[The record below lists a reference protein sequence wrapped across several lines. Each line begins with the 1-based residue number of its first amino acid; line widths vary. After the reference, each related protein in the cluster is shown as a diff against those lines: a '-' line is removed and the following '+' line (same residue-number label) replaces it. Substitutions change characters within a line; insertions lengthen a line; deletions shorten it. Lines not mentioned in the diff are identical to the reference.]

1 MALPNLRTMVNNN
14 AKSAIEGGG
23 AALVTLALGGSKA
36 EAALAGVGQA
46 LLHKVLGPMS
56 LVAGAASGMLK
67 GIVALTQ
74 GFANMGMGSA
84 AGMEKVQNQL
94 RVMLKGL
101 DAAKQRV
108 REMQAFSVKTP
119 FSMKDVVAGN
129 RVMESMGRGALSTK
143 ESMELVGDAAAQ
155 AGTDF
160 ETMAVYVGRLYD
172 GLAAGRPVGEVL
184 FRLAE
189 LGVVSGQARTSLEQL
204 QASGAGFA
212 EVWRVV
218 EGELKRGAGTM
229 AYTSRTLEGMQQAT
243 ADAQD
248 QLQAAFSMNF
258 MQGQKEALEAQ
269 AKTMQNLTPVAEDVG
284 MAFSRVINVT
294 STLRDRALAFVTGF
308 KAVQVVMGF
317 TARVAAILTTAI
329 VGLAVAIGVVKVW
342 RMVGGILA
350 LGKAAAVARL
360 ATSALGRSL
369 LLLVTGP
376 VGIGIAVL
384 IGLTAAL
391 SMVYDKSVRAAEA
404 LREYEGAT
412 RSMITAMQAQAQA
425 VKNLDD
431 LGKAYQ
437 ATLAKLKE
445 AYNEEAAA
453 AEAGKGKQQ
462 RAARERVAALKEQ
475 LNYLDQIK
483 RVDLEQPQFVTD
495 TMSGMKGNQRN
506 VAQAER
512 EAARGVMTPEERARD
527 MAKEADEMQAR
538 REAAAKEI
546 AGMAAYGDQGKEQQ
560 NALGKN
566 QAAQAEVKAAMNAWK
581 AQKEGLG
588 AGAEQ
593 GARSSSLIGGGYG
606 GDQSRPPTEA
616 ETKKAQALEAV
627 LQELARHQAELAAEE
642 TDLAKASLTLAEAT
656 GSEVAVMMEK
666 LKVWD
671 LFLKAEAD
679 LAAAEE
685 ERVQATKEADSQ
697 DKKAKVEALTKA
709 YEEQQEVMDRLAKL
723 AVEAKMT
730 PVAAQAM
737 RAEIE
742 RRKQE
747 VNGDIMNRPEEV
759 RARAAARDEAR
770 RAKIEGDQAELDVGV
785 AQAGMNGRL
794 AQEQA
799 SLDADRERLR
809 IAAELENMDERVYAA
824 RKKILDI
831 DQYRLDIQKEIAK
844 AGREGEFKA
853 GGLDL
858 QVQAAR
864 LGGRS
869 DEAAALEEKAA
880 VAREEAGRRAREQEL
895 QDSGLSYEDAVKQT
909 QKEFERNRMSRAMD
923 KEGGLLGI
931 AMGEHQVADSMARIG
946 GGGNTYGGGDIKK
959 VTDRLDRLIQ
969 AVRDQ
974 EHGDARLQ

>member
-1 MALPNLRTMVNNN
+1 
-14 AKSAIEGGG
+14 
-23 AALVTLALGGSKA
+23 
-36 EAALAGVGQA
+36 
-46 LLHKVLGPMS
+46 
-56 LVAGAASGMLK
+56 
-67 GIVALTQ
+67 
-74 GFANMGMGSA
+74 
-84 AGMEKVQNQL
+84 
-94 RVMLKGL
+94 
-101 DAAKQRV
+101 
-108 REMQAFSVKTP
+108 
-119 FSMKDVVAGN
+119 MKDVVAGN

-160 ETMAVYVGRLYD
+160 ETMAIYVGRLYD

-329 VGLAVAIGVVKVW
+329 VGLSVAIGVVKVW
-342 RMVGGILA
+342 RMVGGVLA

-360 ATSALGRSL
+360 AVGGLSRTLLTLALGPL
-369 LLLVTGP
+369 GAM
-376 VGIGIAVL
+376 IAVL
-384 IGLTAAL
+384 ILGGAAL
-391 SMVYDKSVRAAEA
+391 SMLYDKSVRAAEA

-453 AEAGKGKQQ
+453 
-462 RAARERVAALKEQ
+462 RERVAMLKEQ

-483 RVDLEQPQFVTD
+483 RADMEQPQFVVD
-495 TMSGMKGNQRN
+495 TMSGLKGNQRN

-560 NALGKN
+560 TALGKN
-566 QAAQAEVKAAMNAWK
+566 QAEQVGVEAALNRNLKTVGRDSNEESELA
-581 AQKEGLG
+581 A
-588 AGAEQ
+588 
-593 GARSSSLIGGGYG
+593 
-606 GDQSRPPTEA
+606 T
-616 ETKKAQALEAV
+616 AQALI
-627 LQELARHQAELAAEE
+627 QQLAGLKVEE
-642 TDLAKASLTLAEAT
+642 EDLTKASLALAAAT

-685 ERVQATKEADSQ
+685 ARVQATKEADSQ

-709 YEEQQEVMDRLAKL
+709 YEEQQEVLDRLAKL

-858 QVQAAR
+858 RAQAAR
-864 LGGRS
+864 LGGKG
-869 DEAAALEEKAA
+869 DQAAALEEKAA

-895 QDSGLSYEDAVKQT
+895 VDSGLSYEAAVKQT

-959 VTDRLDRLIQ
+959 VTDRLDRLIR
-969 AVRDQ
+969 AVEDQ
-974 EHGDARLQ
+974 EQWDPRLP